1 MDLRHRIELIYL
13 LRDYI
18 KSDENHWNSQK
29 NHASLINAWFIPEFI
44 EQSVKNISNNFL
56 EENNLTNWINS
67 YPAIINDKIPKR
79 VGIVMAGNIPL
90 VGFHDLLSVFISGNI
105 SIIKVSSKD
114 EVLIKHLVNKLIEF
128 DPEAEKYFVFQDILK
143 DCDMFIATG
152 SNNSSRYFEYYF
164 AKYPH
169 IIRKNRTSVAILNG
183 DETKEELELLADDIQ
198 MYFGLGCRNVT
209 KLFVPEGYDFVP
221 LLDALKKYEY
231 LMDYYKYR
239 NNFDYHLALLIMNSK
254 YYMNNDSIILT
265 ENASVFSPVSQVHY
279 SYYEHKQHLIDSL
292 QNNTDIQCIV
302 GKGFVPFGE
311 AQNPTLFQYADGV
324 DTLSFLLNQEITDR
338 IQEIE

>member
-1 MDLRHRIELIYL
+1 MDLRQRIELIYL
-13 LRDYI
+13 LRDYM
-18 KSDENHWNSQK
+18 KNDENHWNSQK

-44 EQSVKNISNNFL
+44 DQSVRNICNNFL
-56 EENNLTNWINS
+56 EENNLTKWINC
-67 YPAIINDKIPKR
+67 YPSINNDKNPRK

-105 SIIKVSSKD
+105 SVIKVSSKD
-114 EVLIKHLVNKLIEF
+114 EILIKHLVNKMIEF
-128 DPEAEKYFVFQDILK
+128 NPEAEQYFVFQEIIK
-143 DCDMFIATG
+143 DCDMYITTG

-183 DETKEELELLADDIQ
+183 DETTEELELLADDIQ

-221 LLDALKKYEY
+221 LLNALKKYEF

-265 ENASVFSPVSQVHY
+265 ENTSVFSPVSQVHY
-279 SYYEHKQHLIDSL
+279 SYYEHKQNLIDSL

-324 DTLSFLLNQEITDR
+324 DTLSFLLES
-338 IQEIE
+338 

>member
-1 MDLRHRIELIYL
+1 MDLSKRIELIYL
-13 LRDYI
+13 LKNYLTH
-18 KSDENHWNSQK
+18 DESHWKSQK
-29 NHASLINAWFIPEFI
+29 DRASLINAWFIPEFI
-44 EQSVKNISNNFL
+44 EQSVKNICENFL
-56 EENNLTNWINS
+56 EKEKLNEWISHYPVLNNPT
-67 YPAIINDKIPKR
+67 KPKR

-90 VGFHDLLSVFISGNI
+90 VGFHDMLSVFISGNI
-105 SIIKVSSKD
+105 SIIKLSSKD
-114 EVLIKHLVNKLIEF
+114 ELLIKHLVSKLIEF
-128 DPEAEKYFVFQDILK
+128 NPDAAAYFEFQEILK
-143 DCDMFIATG
+143 DCDVFIATG

-183 DETKEELELLADDIQ
+183 DETAEELDLLADDIQ

-209 KLFVPEGYDFVP
+209 KLFVPEGYDFIPVMT
-221 LLDALKKYEY
+221 ALKKYAY
-231 LMDYYKYR
+231 LMDFHKYR

-279 SYYEHKQHLIDSL
+279 SFYEHKQNLIDSL
-292 QNNTDIQCIV
+292 KNNEDIQCIV

-311 AQNPTLFQYADGV
+311 AQKPTLFQYADGV
-324 DTLSFLLNQEITDR
+324 DTLSFLTQLS
-338 IQEIE
+338 